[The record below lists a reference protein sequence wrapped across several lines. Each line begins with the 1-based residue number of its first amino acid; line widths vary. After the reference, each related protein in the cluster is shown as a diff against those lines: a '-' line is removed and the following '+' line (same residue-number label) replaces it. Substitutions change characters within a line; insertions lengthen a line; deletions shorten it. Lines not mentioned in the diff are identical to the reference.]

1 MLEVKNISVS
11 YGHVDALHNVNIQVP
26 TGKIVSVIGANG
38 AGKTSLVNTISGLVK
53 PTTGEIVFNGEVL
66 PKASHKIVGKGVV
79 QVPEGRKVFAGLSV
93 QENLIMGS
101 SKLKKPFKEKEAE
114 IYEMFPILG
123 QRKSQQAGTLSGGEQ
138 QMLAIGRALMSEPE
152 FIMLDEPSMGL
163 APVIVKQVFRIIKQI
178 NAAGTTILLI
188 EQNARQAL
196 GMLTLNPAGA
206 VSVDQVHDLV
216 HGGQVEVKLD
226 GVLQTAG
233 TGGKFQSLLVVEI
246 IQTGI
251 DQSGGEGI
259 AAAYPIHDL
268 HGVLLGKVSLAV
280 GVEHGGPIVHGGGD
294 GLPQSDGHLLKAEGI
309 GQLLRKLGIALQ
321 AQLAGG
327 HVGVGGLDAQYLLG
341 ILLVGDAHIH
351 IFHQRRHDP
360 LGFLG
365 RPEVLP
371 VV

>member
-11 YGHVDALHNVNIQVP
+11 YGHVVALHNVNIQVP

-196 GMLTLNPAGA
+196 GISDYTYVLENGHITL
-206 VSVDQVHDLV
+206 
-216 HGGQVEVKLD
+216 
-226 GVLQTAG
+226 
-233 TGGKFQSLLVVEI
+233 
-246 IQTGI
+246 
-251 DQSGGEGI
+251 EGPS
-259 AAAYPIHDL
+259 A
-268 HGVLLGKVSLAV
+268 
-280 GVEHGGPIVHGGGD
+280 
-294 GLPQSDGHLLKAEGI
+294 
-309 GQLLRKLGIALQ
+309 QLLADPAVQKAYLG
-321 AQLAGG
+321 
-327 HVGVGGLDAQYLLG
+327 D
-341 ILLVGDAHIH
+341 
-351 IFHQRRHDP
+351 
-360 LGFLG
+360 
-365 RPEVLP
+365 
-371 VV
+371 

>member
-11 YGHVDALHNVNIQVP
+11 YGHVDALLGVNIQVP

-38 AGKTSLVNTISGLVK
+38 AGKTSLVNTISGLVR

-123 QRKSQQAGTLSGGEQ
+123 QRKNQQAGTLSGGEQ

-196 GMLTLNPAGA
+196 GISDYTYVLENGRITL
-206 VSVDQVHDLV
+206 
-216 HGGQVEVKLD
+216 
-226 GVLQTAG
+226 
-233 TGGKFQSLLVVEI
+233 
-246 IQTGI
+246 
-251 DQSGGEGI
+251 EGPS
-259 AAAYPIHDL
+259 A
-268 HGVLLGKVSLAV
+268 
-280 GVEHGGPIVHGGGD
+280 
-294 GLPQSDGHLLKAEGI
+294 
-309 GQLLRKLGIALQ
+309 QLLADPAVQKAYLG
-321 AQLAGG
+321 
-327 HVGVGGLDAQYLLG
+327 D
-341 ILLVGDAHIH
+341 
-351 IFHQRRHDP
+351 
-360 LGFLG
+360 
-365 RPEVLP
+365 
-371 VV
+371 

>member
-152 FIMLDEPSMGL
+152 FIMHDEPSMGL

-196 GMLTLNPAGA
+196 GISDYTYVLENGHITL
-206 VSVDQVHDLV
+206 
-216 HGGQVEVKLD
+216 
-226 GVLQTAG
+226 
-233 TGGKFQSLLVVEI
+233 
-246 IQTGI
+246 
-251 DQSGGEGI
+251 EGPS
-259 AAAYPIHDL
+259 A
-268 HGVLLGKVSLAV
+268 
-280 GVEHGGPIVHGGGD
+280 
-294 GLPQSDGHLLKAEGI
+294 
-309 GQLLRKLGIALQ
+309 QLLADPAVQKAYLG
-321 AQLAGG
+321 
-327 HVGVGGLDAQYLLG
+327 D
-341 ILLVGDAHIH
+341 
-351 IFHQRRHDP
+351 
-360 LGFLG
+360 
-365 RPEVLP
+365 
-371 VV
+371 

>member
-1 MLEVKNISVS
+1 MLEVKNLSVS

-38 AGKTSLVNTISGLVK
+38 AGKTSLVNTISGLVRS
-53 PTTGEIVFNGEVL
+53 TTGEIVFNGEVL

-123 QRKSQQAGTLSGGEQ
+123 QRKNQQAGTLSGGEQ

-196 GMLTLNPAGA
+196 GISDYTYVLENGHITL
-206 VSVDQVHDLV
+206 
-216 HGGQVEVKLD
+216 
-226 GVLQTAG
+226 
-233 TGGKFQSLLVVEI
+233 
-246 IQTGI
+246 
-251 DQSGGEGI
+251 EGPS
-259 AAAYPIHDL
+259 A
-268 HGVLLGKVSLAV
+268 
-280 GVEHGGPIVHGGGD
+280 
-294 GLPQSDGHLLKAEGI
+294 
-309 GQLLRKLGIALQ
+309 QLLADPAVQKAYLG
-321 AQLAGG
+321 
-327 HVGVGGLDAQYLLG
+327 D
-341 ILLVGDAHIH
+341 
-351 IFHQRRHDP
+351 
-360 LGFLG
+360 
-365 RPEVLP
+365 
-371 VV
+371 

>member
-138 QMLAIGRALMSEPE
+138 QMLAIGRALKSEPE

-196 GMLTLNPAGA
+196 GISDYTYVLENGHITL
-206 VSVDQVHDLV
+206 
-216 HGGQVEVKLD
+216 
-226 GVLQTAG
+226 
-233 TGGKFQSLLVVEI
+233 
-246 IQTGI
+246 
-251 DQSGGEGI
+251 EGPS
-259 AAAYPIHDL
+259 A
-268 HGVLLGKVSLAV
+268 
-280 GVEHGGPIVHGGGD
+280 
-294 GLPQSDGHLLKAEGI
+294 
-309 GQLLRKLGIALQ
+309 QLLADPAVQKAYLG
-321 AQLAGG
+321 
-327 HVGVGGLDAQYLLG
+327 D
-341 ILLVGDAHIH
+341 
-351 IFHQRRHDP
+351 
-360 LGFLG
+360 
-365 RPEVLP
+365 
-371 VV
+371 

>member
-196 GMLTLNPAGA
+196 GISDYTYVLENGNITL
-206 VSVDQVHDLV
+206 
-216 HGGQVEVKLD
+216 
-226 GVLQTAG
+226 
-233 TGGKFQSLLVVEI
+233 
-246 IQTGI
+246 
-251 DQSGGEGI
+251 EGPS
-259 AAAYPIHDL
+259 A
-268 HGVLLGKVSLAV
+268 
-280 GVEHGGPIVHGGGD
+280 
-294 GLPQSDGHLLKAEGI
+294 
-309 GQLLRKLGIALQ
+309 QLLADPAVQKAYLG
-321 AQLAGG
+321 
-327 HVGVGGLDAQYLLG
+327 D
-341 ILLVGDAHIH
+341 
-351 IFHQRRHDP
+351 
-360 LGFLG
+360 
-365 RPEVLP
+365 
-371 VV
+371 

>member
-152 FIMLDEPSMGL
+152 FVMLDEPSMGL

-196 GMLTLNPAGA
+196 GISDYTYVLENGHITL
-206 VSVDQVHDLV
+206 
-216 HGGQVEVKLD
+216 
-226 GVLQTAG
+226 
-233 TGGKFQSLLVVEI
+233 
-246 IQTGI
+246 
-251 DQSGGEGI
+251 EGPS
-259 AAAYPIHDL
+259 A
-268 HGVLLGKVSLAV
+268 
-280 GVEHGGPIVHGGGD
+280 
-294 GLPQSDGHLLKAEGI
+294 
-309 GQLLRKLGIALQ
+309 QLLADPAVQKAYLG
-321 AQLAGG
+321 
-327 HVGVGGLDAQYLLG
+327 D
-341 ILLVGDAHIH
+341 
-351 IFHQRRHDP
+351 
-360 LGFLG
+360 
-365 RPEVLP
+365 
-371 VV
+371 

>member
-114 IYEMFPILG
+114 IYEMFP
-123 QRKSQQAGTLSGGEQ
+123 
-138 QMLAIGRALMSEPE
+138 GRALMSEPE

-196 GMLTLNPAGA
+196 GISDYTYVLENGHITL
-206 VSVDQVHDLV
+206 
-216 HGGQVEVKLD
+216 
-226 GVLQTAG
+226 
-233 TGGKFQSLLVVEI
+233 
-246 IQTGI
+246 
-251 DQSGGEGI
+251 EGPS
-259 AAAYPIHDL
+259 A
-268 HGVLLGKVSLAV
+268 
-280 GVEHGGPIVHGGGD
+280 
-294 GLPQSDGHLLKAEGI
+294 
-309 GQLLRKLGIALQ
+309 QLLADPAVQKAYLG
-321 AQLAGG
+321 
-327 HVGVGGLDAQYLLG
+327 D
-341 ILLVGDAHIH
+341 
-351 IFHQRRHDP
+351 
-360 LGFLG
+360 
-365 RPEVLP
+365 
-371 VV
+371 

>member
-1 MLEVKNISVS
+1 MLEVKNLSVS

-53 PTTGEIVFNGEVL
+53 PSTGEIVFNGEVL

-123 QRKSQQAGTLSGGEQ
+123 QRKNQQAGTLSGGEQ

-196 GMLTLNPAGA
+196 GISDYTYVLENGRITL
-206 VSVDQVHDLV
+206 
-216 HGGQVEVKLD
+216 
-226 GVLQTAG
+226 
-233 TGGKFQSLLVVEI
+233 
-246 IQTGI
+246 
-251 DQSGGEGI
+251 EGPS
-259 AAAYPIHDL
+259 A
-268 HGVLLGKVSLAV
+268 
-280 GVEHGGPIVHGGGD
+280 
-294 GLPQSDGHLLKAEGI
+294 
-309 GQLLRKLGIALQ
+309 QLLADPAVQKAYLG
-321 AQLAGG
+321 
-327 HVGVGGLDAQYLLG
+327 D
-341 ILLVGDAHIH
+341 
-351 IFHQRRHDP
+351 
-360 LGFLG
+360 
-365 RPEVLP
+365 
-371 VV
+371 

>member
-138 QMLAIGRALMSEPE
+138 QILAIGRALMSEPE

-196 GMLTLNPAGA
+196 GISDYTYVLENGHITL
-206 VSVDQVHDLV
+206 
-216 HGGQVEVKLD
+216 
-226 GVLQTAG
+226 
-233 TGGKFQSLLVVEI
+233 
-246 IQTGI
+246 
-251 DQSGGEGI
+251 EGPS
-259 AAAYPIHDL
+259 A
-268 HGVLLGKVSLAV
+268 
-280 GVEHGGPIVHGGGD
+280 
-294 GLPQSDGHLLKAEGI
+294 
-309 GQLLRKLGIALQ
+309 QLLADPAVQKAYLG
-321 AQLAGG
+321 
-327 HVGVGGLDAQYLLG
+327 D
-341 ILLVGDAHIH
+341 
-351 IFHQRRHDP
+351 
-360 LGFLG
+360 
-365 RPEVLP
+365 
-371 VV
+371 

>member
-196 GMLTLNPAGA
+196 GISDYTYVLENGHITLEGPSAPLLADPA
-206 VSVDQVHDLV
+206 VQ
-216 HGGQVEVKLD
+216 K
-226 GVLQTAG
+226 
-233 TGGKFQSLLVVEI
+233 
-246 IQTGI
+246 
-251 DQSGGEGI
+251 
-259 AAAYPIHDL
+259 AY
-268 HGVLLGKVSLAV
+268 LG
-280 GVEHGGPIVHGGGD
+280 D
-294 GLPQSDGHLLKAEGI
+294 
-309 GQLLRKLGIALQ
+309 
-321 AQLAGG
+321 
-327 HVGVGGLDAQYLLG
+327 
-341 ILLVGDAHIH
+341 
-351 IFHQRRHDP
+351 
-360 LGFLG
+360 
-365 RPEVLP
+365 
-371 VV
+371 

>member
-53 PTTGEIVFNGEVL
+53 PSAGEIVFNGEVL

-123 QRKSQQAGTLSGGEQ
+123 QRKNQQAGTLSGGEQ

-196 GMLTLNPAGA
+196 GISDYTYVLENGHITL
-206 VSVDQVHDLV
+206 
-216 HGGQVEVKLD
+216 
-226 GVLQTAG
+226 
-233 TGGKFQSLLVVEI
+233 
-246 IQTGI
+246 
-251 DQSGGEGI
+251 EGPS
-259 AAAYPIHDL
+259 A
-268 HGVLLGKVSLAV
+268 
-280 GVEHGGPIVHGGGD
+280 
-294 GLPQSDGHLLKAEGI
+294 
-309 GQLLRKLGIALQ
+309 QLLADPAVQKAYLG
-321 AQLAGG
+321 
-327 HVGVGGLDAQYLLG
+327 D
-341 ILLVGDAHIH
+341 
-351 IFHQRRHDP
+351 
-360 LGFLG
+360 
-365 RPEVLP
+365 
-371 VV
+371 

>member
-163 APVIVKQVFRIIKQI
+163 APIIVKQVFRIIKQI

-196 GMLTLNPAGA
+196 GISDYTYVLENGHITL
-206 VSVDQVHDLV
+206 
-216 HGGQVEVKLD
+216 
-226 GVLQTAG
+226 
-233 TGGKFQSLLVVEI
+233 
-246 IQTGI
+246 
-251 DQSGGEGI
+251 EGPS
-259 AAAYPIHDL
+259 A
-268 HGVLLGKVSLAV
+268 
-280 GVEHGGPIVHGGGD
+280 
-294 GLPQSDGHLLKAEGI
+294 
-309 GQLLRKLGIALQ
+309 QLLADPAVQKAYLG
-321 AQLAGG
+321 
-327 HVGVGGLDAQYLLG
+327 D
-341 ILLVGDAHIH
+341 
-351 IFHQRRHDP
+351 
-360 LGFLG
+360 
-365 RPEVLP
+365 
-371 VV
+371 